1 MEVSDRKEMPVRVP
15 PARLVFPD
23 SDRARILELVDA
35 SLRSGS
41 LTMGPIG
48 EEFEQIFAARC
59 SVGHAVA
66 TSSGT
71 SALEII
77 FRALGVAGTE
87 VVVPA
92 NTFFAP
98 AAAVQ
103 HAGGRVRLADVA
115 ADTMALSCETVEAAL
130 TDDTSVVVLVHI
142 GGLVTPEIEKIAE
155 LCAARGIALVED
167 AAHAHGA
174 TVDGLPAGSFGV
186 AAAFSFYPT
195 KVMTSGEG
203 GMIVTDDEHI
213 AAEARWFR
221 DQGKAGFHG
230 GAHIRLGHAWRMS
243 ELHAAVGRV
252 QVDRLDEFIEVRRAV
267 AEQYDAALSGV
278 PGLTPLYEPE
288 RCRSNYYKYI
298 VMLDEGVERQAV
310 KQLCREQFGVLLSGE
325 VYSRPLYAEPVFSDL
340 LVTPLDVAAD
350 VCARHICLPVF
361 SDMKRDEV
369 DLTIEAVSESVSAVH
384 GSGR

>member
-92 NTFFAP
+92 NTFFAT

-115 ADTMALSCETVEAAL
+115 ADTMAQH
-130 TDDTSVVVLVHI
+130 DNTS
-142 GGLVTPEIEKIAE
+142 
-155 LCAARGIALVED
+155 
-167 AAHAHGA
+167 
-174 TVDGLPAGSFGV
+174 
-186 AAAFSFYPT
+186 
-195 KVMTSGEG
+195 
-203 GMIVTDDEHI
+203 
-213 AAEARWFR
+213 
-221 DQGKAGFHG
+221 
-230 GAHIRLGHAWRMS
+230 
-243 ELHAAVGRV
+243 
-252 QVDRLDEFIEVRRAV
+252 
-267 AEQYDAALSGV
+267 
-278 PGLTPLYEPE
+278 
-288 RCRSNYYKYI
+288 
-298 VMLDEGVERQAV
+298 
-310 KQLCREQFGVLLSGE
+310 
-325 VYSRPLYAEPVFSDL
+325 
-340 LVTPLDVAAD
+340 
-350 VCARHICLPVF
+350 
-361 SDMKRDEV
+361 
-369 DLTIEAVSESVSAVH
+369 
-384 GSGR
+384 